1 MAIADRGYVVWI
13 RGSSTPSLG
22 RTVRQSALPTLLVTT
37 LIAGC
42 VPYPVYKTLQPAAKA
57 TIRDDRGVPASGAV
71 VTLVA
76 SAYPYGR
83 EKSRDTRTTTDD
95 GVASRRSKHVANGE
109 RKFSPFTDGKSISG
123 TGAFRKKA
131 SRLSAL
137 LTEAR
142 QILRSNPSSFSRQA
156 NQSRVLKGFAS
167 AA

>member
-13 RGSSTPSLG
+13 RGFSTPSLG
-22 RTVRQSALPTLLVTT
+22 RTVRQNALPTLLVTT

-83 EKSRDTRTTTDD
+83 EKSRETRTTTDD
-95 GVASRRSKHVANGE
+95 GVATFQARREWRTEVLAIHGWEEYFWNWCVQKEGFE
-109 RKFSPFTDGKSISG
+109 TFSTTHG
-123 TGAFRKKA
+123 
-131 SRLSAL
+131 
-137 LTEAR
+137 
-142 QILRSNPSSFSRQA
+142 
-156 NQSRVLKGFAS
+156 S
-167 AA
+167 AADFEVELVVILKAGQSKPCPQGIR